1 MIAHRHS
8 SHGTVRIEQLV
19 TSGTFS
25 LDGQDFD
32 VDNNVWLVG
41 DDHEVLVI
49 DAAHEAEAIL
59 AAVDGRRLV
68 AVVCTHGH
76 NDHINAAVDVATA
89 HTAPILLHPQDRMLW
104 DVVHPDVEPQPL
116 TAGQV
121 LEVGG
126 LELTVVH
133 TPGHSPGSV
142 CLHAPQI
149 GVLFSGDTLFHGGP
163 GATGRSFSS
172 FPMILESIRTRLLTL
187 DGDIRV
193 LTGHGEET
201 TIGAEAGEYDTWMA
215 RGH

>member
-163 GATGRSFSS
+163 GATGRSYSS